1 MDNVNPLWESHQKPD
16 AEVVEYYEPLIKE
29 VTPDDIGKKSL
40 NTKITAYHY
49 KDNFEIR
56 KEDNLDE
63 GMSLEDAEK
72 DAQEYADTLYAN
84 TLLAL
89 DDLYKAREA

>member
-1 MDNVNPLWESHQKPD
+1 MENVNPLWESHQKPD
-16 AEVVEYYEPLIKE
+16 AEVVEYYEPLIEE

-40 NTKITAYHY
+40 NTKITAYHH
-49 KDNFEIR
+49 KDNFKICM
-56 KEDNLDE
+56 EDNLKE
-63 GMSLEDAEK
+63 GMSEEDATK
-72 DAQEYADTLYAN
+72 TCQVYADTLYAN